1 MATKSDYQVA
11 SLAAGFT
18 IGFGFLTVWEALK
31 QTKKNKNPLRSTYI
45 YMLWGEIA
53 ANLVIAIIAWLFL
66 DGILSA
72 TIPVLFFILLL
83 WVFEVQLL
91 MQIIINR
98 IAIIHEDKK
107 LITWLKWGTFLGIL
121 VIEILVFAIWIPAH
135 MDPPPSE
142 IYTHINE
149 YWDRISKVL
158 ILIVDAGLN
167 WYFLR
172 IVKKRLLDQYGLVK
186 YKPLVS
192 FNAKLMVVSIL
203 MDAMLIGL
211 MSLPNQVVFIQFH
224 PVAYMVKLNIEMSMA
239 TLITRLARNG
249 RNDVYLNTLSES
261 DRRRQYGTDENAR
274 SGNRDVGLKS
284 FTKSRVRHDPEDV
297 DPDLALG
304 SGIQRTFD
312 VNVTVQQSSPSDH
325 NHKGHVMFDRMDD
338 EISLKR
344 NGKDM
349 DGRSSSG
356 SNKS

>member
-1 MATKSDYQVA
+1 
-11 SLAAGFT
+11 
-18 IGFGFLTVWEALK
+18 
-31 QTKKNKNPLRSTYI
+31 
-45 YMLWGEIA
+45 
-53 ANLVIAIIAWLFL
+53 
-66 DGILSA
+66 
-72 TIPVLFFILLL
+72 
-83 WVFEVQLL
+83 
-91 MQIIINR
+91 
-98 IAIIHEDKK
+98 
-107 LITWLKWGTFLGIL
+107 
-121 VIEILVFAIWIPAH
+121 
-135 MDPPPSE
+135 
-142 IYTHINE
+142 
-149 YWDRISKVL
+149 
-158 ILIVDAGLN
+158 
-167 WYFLR
+167 
-172 IVKKRLLDQYGLVK
+172 
-186 YKPLVS
+186 
-192 FNAKLMVVSIL
+192 
-203 MDAMLIGL
+203 MLIGL

-274 SGNRDVGLKS
+274 SENRDVGLKS

-325 NHKGHVMFDRMDD
+325 DHKGHVMFDRMDD